1 MTPAPS
7 RTAGGRSAAP
17 AVRAALLRYRVIAY
31 VVGVGLILLVCVGV
45 PLKYA
50 GGTDTVVAAIG
61 PIHGVLYMVYLA
73 CAYDLANRCRLPLRQ
88 TILIMLAGT
97 IPFLSFVA
105 ERRVSALIRRK
116 HLAAPAGA
124 RTARPAAGE
133 TAEAPAR

>member
-7 RTAGGRSAAP
+7 RTAGGRSATP

-50 GGTDTVVAAIG
+50 GGNDTVVAAIG

-73 CAYDLANRCRLPLRQ
+73 CAYDLASRCRLPLRQ
-88 TILIMLAGT
+88 TILVMLAGT

-116 HLAAPAGA
+116 HLAAPAGT
-124 RTARPAAGE
+124 RPARPAAGE

>member
-31 VVGVGLILLVCVGV
+31 VVGVGLILLVCVGM

-50 GGTDTVVAAIG
+50 GDNDAGVATVG
-61 PIHGVLYMVYLA
+61 PIHGVLYVVYLA
-73 CAYDLANRCRLPLRQ
+73 CAFDLASRCRLSLPR

-105 ERRVSALIRRK
+105 ERWVSALVRRE
-116 HLAAPAGA
+116 HLAEPAGA
-124 RTARPAAGE
+124 KPARPATGE
-133 TAEAPAR
+133 AAEASAR

>member
-1 MTPAPS
+1 
-7 RTAGGRSAAP
+7 
-17 AVRAALLRYRVIAY
+17 VIAY

-73 CAYDLANRCRLPLRQ
+73 CAYDLASRCRLPLRQ